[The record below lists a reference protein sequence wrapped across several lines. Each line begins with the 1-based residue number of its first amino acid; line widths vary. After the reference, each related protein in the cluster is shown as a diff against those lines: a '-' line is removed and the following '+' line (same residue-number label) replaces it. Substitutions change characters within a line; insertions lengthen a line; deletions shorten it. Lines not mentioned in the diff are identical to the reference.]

1 MKKVNYHT
9 SEEENV
15 NKNLLMAAVGA
26 MFAVAGGASAAELVK
41 VASFVSPKSI
51 GVTKVIKPWMEKVRV
66 DIGSSA
72 ELKGFWGGS
81 LGKAQL
87 NSMTGKN
94 GVADVAWILP
104 GYTAGQFPEM
114 QIVELPFL
122 VDNANEAGL
131 GAAPAWM
138 QAYRPGSAP

>member
-1 MKKVNYHT
+1 
-9 SEEENV
+9 
-15 NKNLLMAAVGA
+15 
-26 MFAVAGGASAAELVK
+26 MFVVAGGASAAELVK

-81 LGKAQL
+81 LGKSPVKQYEL
-87 NSMTGKN
+87 VKN

-104 GYTAGQFPEM
+104 GYTAGQFR
-114 QIVELPFL
+114 
-122 VDNANEAGL
+122 NANCRTTLSRRQRQRGWSC
-131 GAAPAWM
+131 GAAPA
-138 QAYRPGSAP
+138 